1 MTRQRCEEVMRCYL
15 TEVVAQGKLELIDGF
30 AAEDMVDHTQTI
42 RGPAALKRHVSR
54 FRARLDNFEIVVE
67 RIVASDDEVVG
78 IWRLRTTHSMDL
90 WGLPATGKPIE
101 ARNVSVFRLQD
112 GMLVDYE
119 VFSDSLAV
127 VRQLGAEIRLPA
139 T

>member
-30 AAEDMVDHTQTI
+30 AAEDMVDHSQTI
-42 RGPAALKRHVSR
+42 RGPAALKKHVSG
-54 FRARLDNFEIVVE
+54 FRARLDDFEIHVE
-67 RIVASDDEVVG
+67 RIIASDDEVVG
-78 IWRLRTTHSMDL
+78 VWRLRTTHSMEL
-90 WGLPATGKPIE
+90 FGMPPTGKPFDV
-101 ARNVSVFRLQD
+101 RNVSMFRLKD

-119 VFSDSLAV
+119 VVADSLAV